1 MNKYKILNTNNN
13 FQLQVNIPTTWDF
26 ANRGDLID
34 DYESIVAKEM
44 VGVPQNFEM
53 ARFSRKP
60 IYDSNNELSTS
71 ITYKFYFADYTQNTL
86 IPNTLTPTWYNS
98 YELANTFTPEELRTN
113 ANSVQKSFFKVDLY
127 VSKDGRTQKNYLT
140 LILNGSLSLPTEVV
154 TSTTTTT
161 YNCSTLLIQVSSK
174 VNSIRY
180 TDCCNKETNI
190 NGGGAFFTGELCV
203 LNNSNIVINTTTGTF
218 TIPSVDGTYSSFNGV
233 ITFISGCTC
242 IDASGNETNVTTT
255 TTITPTTTT
264 TTTTTIAPTTT
275 TVPACGGGVV
285 CVVGNTGPGGGKVFY
300 VQASGGTFPCGA
312 TLTATCKYL
321 EAAPTS
327 GTLAWTETQYVW
339 SGNTNTPIGVTAQGV
354 AIGAGLKNTEAMV
367 AQNNTAGRAGTI
379 TRAYRGPNNFSDW
392 YLPSKDE
399 LNQMCKWQRG
409 QSWVS
414 DATVCSSGG
423 SMNAGPGASGF
434 SANYYFS
441 STEWDNTYVNAAWYV
456 GFGDGA
462 QGAPAKANA
471 LYVRPVRAF
480 S

>member
-1 MNKYKILNTNNN
+1 MTDVNKYKILNTNNN

-127 VSKDGRTQKNYLT
+127 DSKDGRTQKNYLT

-218 TIPSVDGTYSSFNGV
+218 TIPSVAGTYSSFNGV

-255 TTITPTTTT
+255 TTITDVVQSL
-264 TTTTTIAPTTT
+264 APT
-275 TVPACGGGVV
+275 
-285 CVVGNTGPGGGKVFY
+285 FE
-300 VQASGGTFPCGA
+300 
-312 TLTATCKYL
+312 LDH
-321 EAAPTS
+321 
-327 GTLAWTETQYVW
+327 
-339 SGNTNTPIGVTAQGV
+339 I
-354 AIGAGLKNTEAMV
+354 GLKESYFIYWFKDFDILKLDKLYMRVKFFNGKTGEFTTFTTRRQTQINSTNPFRV
-367 AQNNTAGRAGTI
+367 NNDYF
-379 TRAYRGPNNFSDW
+379 YREVTFDFVNYLYDIIGSGKSLSIMDW
-392 YLPSKDE
+392 YEYINPPKNNS
-399 LNQMCKWQRG
+399 
-409 QSWVS
+409 
-414 DATVCSSGG
+414 
-423 SMNAGPGASGF
+423 
-434 SANYYFS
+434 
-441 STEWDNTYVNAAWYV
+441 
-456 GFGDGA
+456 
-462 QGAPAKANA
+462 
-471 LYVRPVRAF
+471 
-480 S
+480 

>member
-1 MNKYKILNTNNN
+1 MTRYYTHQKERAFTLIELIIVIVVLGILSTIAIVGYQTVINKSTEAKQTSRMTQVLKEAKVLYVQNIYSDPTYTWAQAVASAVGDLPTYTVGASSNWSEGAQASGGTNSNTN
-13 FQLQVNIPTTWDF
+13 
-26 ANRGDLID
+26 
-34 DYESIVAKEM
+34 
-44 VGVPQNFEM
+44 
-53 ARFSRKP
+53 
-60 IYDSNNELSTS
+60 
-71 ITYKFYFADYTQNTL
+71 
-86 IPNTLTPTWYNS
+86 
-98 YELANTFTPEELRTN
+98 TN
-113 ANSVQKSFFKVDLY
+113 GWTAETD
-127 VSKDGRTQKNYLT
+127 
-140 LILNGSLSLPTEVV
+140 
-154 TSTTTTT
+154 STTTDVIYSAGPNEIIMKEVAGVMYLASSTST
-161 YNCSTLLIQVSSK
+161 SSTKGVFGMVSQTIAPFVWVAGCSGSTCDAATASS
-174 VNSIRY
+174 
-180 TDCCNKETNI
+180 
-190 NGGGAFFTGELCV
+190 GPPAG
-203 LNNSNIVINTTTGTF
+203 
-218 TIPSVDGTYSSFNGV
+218 SSY
-233 ITFISGCTC
+233 
-242 IDASGNETNVTTT
+242 ASGTTAVTTT
-255 TTITPTTTT
+255 TTTIAPTT
-264 TTTTTIAPTTT
+264 TTTTTIAPTTTTT

-354 AIGAGLKNTEAMV
+354 AIGTGLKNTEAMV

-399 LNQMCKWQRG
+399 LNQMCKGQRG